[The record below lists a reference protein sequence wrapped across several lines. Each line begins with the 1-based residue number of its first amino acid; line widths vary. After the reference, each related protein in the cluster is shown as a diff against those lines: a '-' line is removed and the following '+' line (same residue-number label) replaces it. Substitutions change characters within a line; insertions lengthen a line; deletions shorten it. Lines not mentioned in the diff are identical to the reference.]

1 MSQGA
6 QWDVKNI
13 IAMLA
18 KEISRYHPNL
28 VAPALRR
35 VGNNYE

>member
-35 VGNNYE
+35 VSG